1 MFPATH
7 FSNPW
12 LTKQAREI
20 GGCNTDLLERCVHAL
35 TLLGH
40 LAETGLPFV
49 FKGGTS
55 LLLHLDPV
63 RRLSIDIDIVC
74 GAPATEVT
82 RIVAEIAKKAPFVRV
97 EEDDRGERGLPQRRH
112 FKFYFRSALGTRA
125 ELPILLDVVEESQQV
140 HTVIQRPIRA
150 HFLEPEREVL
160 VTVPTVESLLG
171 DKLTAFAPATTGVPF
186 YNAKGDD
193 QRLQVAKQL
202 FDVGV
207 LFDAAADFGQM
218 AGTYDAMHAV
228 ESGYRPS
235 RPSREAALT
244 DTLQACLALTATKR
258 RDVAAYPDAPLLRN
272 GFDRLGGH
280 LTWAGFGREH
290 RRTLAARAAV
300 LAAHLRAR
308 RVFDFATAR
317 YTGSAEQIAAL
328 RAATLNGTP
337 HAWLDGLKQ
346 VNPEAYHY
354 WLTTVELMR

>member
-1 MFPATH
+1 MFPSSH
-7 FSNPW
+7 YGDEW
-12 LTKQAREI
+12 LTRQAREI
-20 GGCNTDLLERCVHAL
+20 GGCNADLLERSVHAL

-40 LAETGLPFV
+40 VAGTGLPFI

-55 LLLHLDPV
+55 LLLHLNPV

-74 GAPATEVT
+74 GAPAADVT
-82 RIVAEIAKKAPFVRV
+82 RLVAEIGKMPPFLRV
-97 EEDDRGERGLPQRRH
+97 EVDDRGERGLPQRRH
-112 FKFYFRSALGTRA
+112 FKFYFRSGLGGRA
-125 ELPILLDVVEESQQV
+125 ELSVLLDVVEESRPV

-186 YNAKGDD
+186 YNAAGAD

-207 LFDAAADFGQM
+207 LFDAATDFDQM
-218 AGTYDAMHAV
+218 AGTYDAMHAL
-228 ESGYRPS
+228 ESGYRAA

-244 DTLQACLALTATKR
+244 DTLQACLALTATKQ
-258 RDVAAYPDAPLLRN
+258 RDLAAYPDAPHLHN

-290 RRTLAARAAV
+290 RHTLAARAAV
-300 LAAHLRAR
+300 LAAHLRAGR
-308 RVFDFATAR
+308 NFDFATAR
-317 YTGSAEQIAAL
+317 YTGSAGQIAAL

-337 HAWLDGLKQ
+337 NAWLDGLKA
-346 VNPEAYHY
+346 VNPEAFHY
-354 WLTTVELMR
+354 WLAASPLL